1 LFTDKLI
8 RRLRRFPQIDLYLRN
23 LWMILEVA
31 MIVTGGGGG
40 ISLPLG
46 GMAGIILALL
56 FIIAIVLI
64 AKYFLDG

>member
-1 LFTDKLI
+1 
-8 RRLRRFPQIDLYLRN
+8 
-23 LWMILEVA
+23 MILEVA

-46 GMAGIILALL
+46 GIAGLILALL
-56 FIIAIVLI
+56 FIITVVLI